1 MYKFTVFTPCYNSS
15 AFIHRVFNSLS
26 SQTFKDFEWYVI
38 NDASTDN
45 THDLIS
51 EFIKTADFKVVYH
64 NLEKNQ
70 GLHNNINQAIRDAKG
85 EYLVL
90 YGHDDEIVP
99 DALETFDKLLKKYNS
114 PEIGA
119 VYALANDQNG
129 KLVGKK
135 YPKDV
140 FVSDYWTQFF
150 VHENEAEKFQ
160 CFKTAYLRE
169 FYPIPTTAGDVL
181 PGGWLWGMLATKY
194 KAVFVNKIL
203 RIYYTNVSTSITN
216 SYRGRKYKAKM
227 NYNYYT
233 YWVNKFQYHIH
244 GNLKRRFRGFGGYVS
259 YAILAEVGYIGSVR
273 NINKPLD
280 KIIVALL
287 YPAGYLI
294 NKFVK

>member
-1 MYKFTVFTPCYNSS
+1 MYRFTIFTPCFNSS

-38 NDASTDN
+38 NDASTDS

-51 EFIKTADFKVVYH
+51 EFIKTAHFKVVYH

-70 GLHNNINQAIRDAKG
+70 GLHNNINQAVRDARG
-85 EYLVL
+85 EFLVL
-90 YGHDDEIVP
+90 YGHDDEIQP
-99 DALETFDKLLKKYNS
+99 DALDTFDKLLKKYNS
-114 PEIGA
+114 PDIGA

-129 KLVGKK
+129 NLVGKK
-135 YPKDV
+135 YPKDE

-150 VHENEAEKFQ
+150 VYENEAEKFQ
-160 CFKTAYLRE
+160 CFRTSYLRE
-169 FYPIPTTAGDVL
+169 FYPLPTEQDKVQ
-181 PGGWLWGMLATKY
+181 PGGWLWGMMATKY
-194 KAVFVNKIL
+194 KAVFVNKVL

-216 SYRGRKYKAKM
+216 SYKGRKHKARM

-244 GNLKRRFRGFGGYVS
+244 GNTKRRFRGFGGYVS
-259 YAILAEVGYIGSVR
+259 YAILAGVGYVESVS
-273 NINKPLD
+273 NIQKLSD
-280 KIIVALL
+280 RAIVALMF
-287 YPAGYLI
+287 PIGYVI